1 MATLTATTV
10 ETYYNSIV
18 IKWQFSG
25 GDGNYDN
32 YRFLDVTIN
41 GIYKTTKLQSDS
53 IGGTSSTWTT
63 TLTSVASNSTY
74 TCVGTVFFSDASG
87 YQSSG
92 VTLNYQFRTNDDSPV
107 YPDPEPEPEPD
118 EPEPEPEISIDYWNW
133 YESNGL
139 ATKEETIKFKSML
152 EGTVKIEDGFY
163 ANVWNDI
170 VNKIEEIIYKTGH
183 EWEGSVWSS
192 KCDSGDY
199 FTAVMYNGVVN
210 NVNKY
215 YGSGN
220 LSEVE
225 SGDYILTN
233 IFEKLTDI
241 INNWIDTL

>member
-63 TLTSVASNSTY
+63 TLTSLASNSTY

-107 YPDPEPEPEPD
+107 YPDPPVEPEPD
-118 EPEPEPEISIDYWNW
+118 PEPEEPEIVIDYWTW
-133 YESNGL
+133 GGSNGT
-139 ATKEETIKFKSML
+139 ATKDETELFKSVL
-152 EGTVKIEDGFY
+152 DGKIAIEDGFY
-163 ANVWNDI
+163 ASVWNDI
-170 VNKIEEIIYKTGH
+170 VAKVNEIITKTGGT
-183 EWEGSVWSS
+183 WEGDISS
-192 KCDSGDY
+192 SQCKRDDY
-199 FTAVMYNGVVN
+199 FSATMYNNVAN
-210 NVNKY
+210 NINKHLDIGMPIY
-215 YGSGN
+215 ESGN
-220 LSEVE
+220 YIVE
-225 SGDYILTN
+225 NVFEDITN
-233 IFEKLTDI
+233 V
-241 INNWIDTL
+241 INLWIDRL